1 MIIKG
6 EYQITNYISAIVF
19 PVCLSCL
26 FSLFQNKRMQM
37 EVRYIVMIFFYLECF
52 IAIVEKIMMFH
63 FFGNMEN
70 EDAFVGRIDSYEF
83 RSCGLW
89 GHPLSNSCI
98 LSLMMPFS
106 YLCSSFGITL
116 FSFNTLSHTE
126 HFSSPV
132 FPSI

>member
-98 LSLMMPFS
+98 LSLMMPI
-106 YLCSSFGITL
+106 YSFTK
-116 FSFNTLSHTE
+116 
-126 HFSSPV
+126 
-132 FPSI
+132 